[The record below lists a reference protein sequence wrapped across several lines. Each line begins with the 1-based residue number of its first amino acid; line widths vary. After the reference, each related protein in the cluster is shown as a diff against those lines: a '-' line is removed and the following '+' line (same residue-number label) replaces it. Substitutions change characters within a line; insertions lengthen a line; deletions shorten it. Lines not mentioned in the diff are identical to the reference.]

1 MVTIVV
7 SAAEG
12 LPSGAQIE
20 PPKFAD
26 LQSTVLDWPDGS
38 AGLQQTSDALP
49 KNELARSRKSNKGKS
64 PAKKTAVPRYDARGH
79 RLRHRKD
86 AKPKRPVPQDGNTE
100 ARGPEGSKPP
110 GPEEATA
117 QVDGYSR
124 NGPRPPRVSAPRAP
138 AAGKPASALLSMARS
153 PKSFS
158 PPKRAANMSSAKLEP
173 LQTEKEMQPLEHA
186 EEPSFPKPMP
196 RSSLAQHMDVR
207 SRPPSHSSLG
217 HGSGLARAASAVSVG
232 PLRRDIPVPTALHP
246 ASFQRR
252 ARHMDAVLDLRDLQ
266 EKIRNPKFSEDKK
279 FQVADLA
286 MRDLRADLSTMLK
299 RSAAKV
305 HSLDQPPSAPR
316 SVDDVFA
323 SQVAK
328 FQEPLAT
335 KRAAQPVLR
344 EIDSTAAS
352 VQEDDFEEAFFGE
365 EPPALAET
373 AAAGTAAMALGP
385 ASPVASELMSPVADK
400 QKMKSA
406 LRRNSRGSA
415 RVSWEQL
422 PSEDVS
428 NAGLGSLPLGRLP
441 LGPATSS
448 SSGGRAS
455 LQKSIM
461 SRQGSMLSMAGDI
474 SLSGDMMHRVSSAM
488 TQKGQTTGLKNIKQS
503 FEPTLRKRLGEAFS
517 RLSEANELHRDS
529 MHKAVEF
536 AGWTVTAEVKALI
549 NEAYDSL
556 FKYNTLNQREFFH
569 FFEKFRH
576 LEKQRAFEAFNTFD
590 ADASGTIDFEELGA
604 LLESQ
609 GIFPLQHVIYE
620 LAMDACGGNL
630 VDGLDFSEFQRVLE
644 ILREREGFTR
654 EEIERIE
661 DAFDKCDADG
671 SGSLDLLEI
680 SRVLAILGY
689 SRDMKYQDLL
699 AEVDAEKTN
708 QLSKRDFTVFMRKI
722 QERNT
727 KLIKDYFRECDTD
740 GEPGLDARE
749 IALLLQSLGYL
760 PDMACIVETML
771 QLGVDDPEE
780 DLDFSQVWRFL
791 EIYRRQHGLTLGAI
805 TEALDLFKRFTPD
818 DTISVDCLLK
828 MVRTMGFDL
837 HYHEVRRLMYL
848 VESSE
853 TSVMN
858 EKEFVMVL
866 GHLRDRE
873 LRQMWK
879 VVSDQESSN
888 TSPAAAELKH
898 RVKTEML
905 GFSEDD
911 EEPRRKKVTF
921 MDFIPWAT
929 KLRNQ
934 QRDEVCR
941 NHGFGKGEVEALEG
955 DFNSCGRDANGCVR
969 TIDLRHLLRQKFPM
983 LADKMTMKDNRA
995 KLSEILAG
1003 KEPGSRVGMDEFL
1016 ALCRVC
1022 VDIVELDKL
1031 KRERE
1036 AIEER
1041 DFTPAEVYEFCG
1053 LFMSQ
1058 ATSSGLP
1065 GSYRNRL
1072 SFEELGE
1079 LLARVVPLGYKNA
1092 QVLKREVRQV
1102 HKHGPG
1108 GDDSV
1113 NFVEFL
1119 NLMERLLAANFG
1131 GMAMLEKI
1139 PGKKE
1144 RLYERG
1150 GSSSQMGADTTEAAS

>member
-1 MVTIVV
+1 M
-7 SAAEG
+7 
-12 LPSGAQIE
+12 
-20 PPKFAD
+20 
-26 LQSTVLDWPDGS
+26 
-38 AGLQQTSDALP
+38 
-49 KNELARSRKSNKGKS
+49 
-64 PAKKTAVPRYDARGH
+64 
-79 RLRHRKD
+79 LR
-86 AKPKRPVPQDGNTE
+86 
-100 ARGPEGSKPP
+100 
-110 GPEEATA
+110 
-117 QVDGYSR
+117 
-124 NGPRPPRVSAPRAP
+124 
-138 AAGKPASALLSMARS
+138 
-153 PKSFS
+153 
-158 PPKRAANMSSAKLEP
+158 
-173 LQTEKEMQPLEHA
+173 
-186 EEPSFPKPMP
+186 
-196 RSSLAQHMDVR
+196 
-207 SRPPSHSSLG
+207 
-217 HGSGLARAASAVSVG
+217 
-232 PLRRDIPVPTALHP
+232 
-246 ASFQRR
+246 
-252 ARHMDAVLDLRDLQ
+252 
-266 EKIRNPKFSEDKK
+266 
-279 FQVADLA
+279 
-286 MRDLRADLSTMLK
+286 
-299 RSAAKV
+299 RSAAKA
-305 HSLDQPPSAPR
+305 HSLDQPLSAPR

-335 KRAAQPVLR
+335 KRAAQPVHR
-344 EIDSTAAS
+344 EIDSRAAS
-352 VQEDDFEEAFFGE
+352 VQEDDAEASFGE
-365 EPPALAET
+365 EPPAMADA
-373 AAAGTAAMALGP
+373 AAAGTMASMALGP
-385 ASPVASELMSPVADK
+385 ASPAASELMSPLADK

-415 RVSWEQL
+415 RVSWEQF

-428 NAGLGSLPLGRLP
+428 DAGLGSLPLGRLP
-441 LGPATSS
+441 LGAAASS
-448 SSGGRAS
+448 SMGGGRDS

-461 SRQGSMLSMAGDI
+461 SRQGSTISMAGEI

-620 LAMDACGGNL
+620 LAMDACDGNL

-791 EIYRRQHGLTLGAI
+791 EIYRRQHGLTLGTI
-805 TEALDLFKRFTPD
+805 SEALDLFKRFTSD

-879 VVSDQESSN
+879 VVSDQESAS

-898 RVKTEML
+898 RFKTEML
-905 GFSEDD
+905 GIADD
-911 EEPRRKKVTF
+911 NEEPRRKKVTF
-921 MDFIPWAT
+921 MEFIPWAT
-929 KLRNQ
+929 QRRNQ
-934 QRDEVCR
+934 QREEVCR
-941 NHGFGKGEVEALEG
+941 NHGFGKEEVEALEG
-955 DFNSCGRDANGCVR
+955 DFHSCGRDANGCVR
-969 TIDLRHLLRQKFPM
+969 TIELRHLLRQKFPM

-1022 VDIVELDKL
+1022 IDIVELDKL
-1031 KRERE
+1031 KRERQ

-1041 DFTPAEVYEFCG
+1041 DFTPAEVHEFRG

-1072 SFEELGE
+1072 SFEELGQ

-1119 NLMERLLAANFG
+1119 NLMERLLAANFA
-1131 GMAMLEKI
+1131 GMAMLDKT

-1144 RLYERG
+1144 RAYARR
-1150 GSSSQMGADTTEAAS
+1150 GSSSQVLGADGMEAAS